1 MNNQKIDKRNLSFE
15 DKIIFLLDEN
25 IKNLEPNFRKELY
38 DYLYSHNCNNIVK
51 MKKMVTMKYSFKCVN
66 SHNLLYWTQ
75 RGWETYVAKIK
86 ARELS
91 SKRKANSP
99 YSLSHWTSKINPL
112 TNKNYTIEEAEFEK
126 NSRRPIRKEYW
137 MVRGFSE
144 ENATMKAKEAKN
156 NNNRLGNYNA
166 TSKMPDQYAYCS
178 HRCKEYWMVRGFS
191 EENAITKVSEVQ
203 STFSLNKCIEK
214 HGEEDGRKIWQKRQ
228 DKWQETLNSK
238 SDDEKAR
245 INSLKCS
252 KGYTISNAEKELI
265 KTLSEIFD
273 NVESSYS
280 IFYNNG
286 LKYYVYDIRLDNKII
301 EYNGDFYHANPNLY
315 DESFMNPKTKK
326 SAREIWAK
334 EAHKEKIAND
344 NGFSILRIWENE
356 YKSNKQECVNRC
368 VEFLTQ

>member
-126 NSRRPIRKEYW
+126 NSRRPIR
-137 MVRGFSE
+137 
-144 ENATMKAKEAKN
+144 
-156 NNNRLGNYNA
+156 
-166 TSKMPDQYAYCS
+166 
-178 HRCKEYWMVRGFS
+178 KEYWMVRGFS